1 MFKSN
6 LINRRKPL
14 FFALLVGAL
23 VSAVSP
29 AFAMGSGNPYQDAQ
43 SGLNYVVYQPGYSS
57 GLALKSFT
65 LQPNCS
71 MGKDESVSAVYGSGK
86 KFYTLTETSIKT
98 ICPMNMMLI
107 RGATRTVV
115 NKTGAGNLTG
125 TQVSIISVGVPRA
138 ELNRIFSSL
147 APKYKVSTKK

>member
-71 MGKDESVSAVYGSGK
+71 MGKDESASAVYGSGK

-107 RGATRTVV
+107 RGAIRTVV
-115 NKTGAGNLTG
+115 NKPGVGGLTG
-125 TQVSIISVGVPRA
+125 TQVAVISVGISKA
-138 ELNRIFSSL
+138 QLNTLFYSLKAVSRIP
-147 APKYKVSTKK
+147 AKK